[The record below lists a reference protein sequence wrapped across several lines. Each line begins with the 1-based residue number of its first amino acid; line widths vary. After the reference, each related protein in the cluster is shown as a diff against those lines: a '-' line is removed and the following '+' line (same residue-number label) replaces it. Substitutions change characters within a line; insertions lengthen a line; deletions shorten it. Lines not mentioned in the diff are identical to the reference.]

1 MAAREGCR
9 AGPINSCIENNVCLR
24 LRNSRE
30 KVCMSTLCV
39 HDSVYVRELFT
50 TCKGYRA
57 IEKLHANLALSI
69 CSGQSIKLNYDGR
82 M

>member
-1 MAAREGCR
+1 M
-9 AGPINSCIENNVCLR
+9 GPINSCIENNVCLR

-30 KVCMSTLCV
+30 KVSMSTLRV

-57 IEKLHANLALSI
+57 IEKLHVNLALSVWTA
-69 CSGQSIKLNYDGR
+69 IKTGACN
-82 M
+82 